1 MPSLFQRIFSP
12 AAPSERGLWPM
23 DFANIGGLR
32 YPLGLQQTLVGNR
45 EEISRDF
52 AGMVYGAYQAN
63 GIVYASML
71 ARASLFSEARFV
83 YRQLRGGRPGDM
95 FSKPALEVLRHPW
108 PGGTTGDLLVEAITD
123 LDLAG
128 NAFILR
134 RGNRLIRLRPDW
146 TAIIHGSKDANGSM
160 WNIDAELLGYS
171 YQEGGPALGA
181 EPKLFDATE
190 VAHFRGVTKDP
201 LAPQRG
207 MSWLTPIIREIEAD
221 SAATSQKLAYFVNGA
236 TANLVV
242 SGISAT
248 SKQAFDDWVAAFE
261 GKHKGVANAY
271 KTLYL
276 TSGADAKVV
285 GSNMREMDFKAVQA
299 GGETRI
305 AAAAGVPPIVA
316 GLSEGLQGSSLN
328 AGNFEAALRRFAD
341 ITIRPLWRNM
351 AGSLAVIVPVP
362 DDAELWYD
370 DRDIPALANDVGKAA
385 EVRARDAQAI
395 NSLITAGFEPDSI
408 VSAITADDL
417 TRLKHTGLYSVQLQP
432 PQPEGPPEPP
442 SVATIV
448 PPAQIPAKVEEKP
461 SRSELLEYLLAAA
474 ARSADEDDH
483 YYGAWSGGKKSE
495 GGAPASQVA
504 AGEAWLKN
512 AKFWTNASREEIA
525 AKINEAM
532 ADPDEPGLPS
542 VDQYLVTHGTTHA
555 MRAWGEQAVALGT
568 QFPEVR
574 PFITVASEAD
584 WNAAHM
590 ANRAA
595 QYARDASGASAGAI
609 QLDSH
614 YFVSLAGDVSDVG
627 PAMSPWWGDN
637 GFHPVGTGT
646 PAGIITHE
654 WGHAVQDYLQFGAPP
669 ATRVAFVDWVH
680 SYFDGAKAV
689 SGYGAT
695 GADENFAEAFAAAF
709 TLGAKGGPLSAR
721 LRAFLLDNGV
731 YKP

>member
-442 SVATIV
+442 PVATIV

-495 GGAPASQVA
+495 GGHADVA
-504 AGEAWLKN
+504 AGDEEFIGDVTRVRRALGEALMVDDPNSQPVKEALADLSLVKPKLLKDYAESGGRVHLLEGPITDLRPDLSN
-512 AKFWTNASREEIA
+512 THPRGWSAGSTFQQVAGGYDPVRAIAYIGNTAPHGSTSIALHELGHGMDAILGASGGSPSSRPEFIRAWTTMSGMKSHWVAPYYRQGGAAGREE
-525 AKINEAM
+525 
-532 ADPDEPGLPS
+532 
-542 VDQYLVTHGTTHA
+542 T
-555 MRAWGEQAVALGT
+555 W
-568 QFPEVR
+568 
-574 PFITVASEAD
+574 
-584 WNAAHM
+584 
-590 ANRAA
+590 
-595 QYARDASGASAGAI
+595 
-609 QLDSH
+609 
-614 YFVSLAGDVSDVG
+614 
-627 PAMSPWWGDN
+627 
-637 GFHPVGTGT
+637 
-646 PAGIITHE
+646 
-654 WGHAVQDYLQFGAPP
+654 
-669 ATRVAFVDWVH
+669 
-680 SYFDGAKAV
+680 
-689 SGYGAT
+689 
-695 GADENFAEAFAAAF
+695 AEAFALRMKKGPAAVEAEF
-709 TLGAKGGPLSAR
+709 GSPVRDFVDLW
-721 LRAFLLDNGV
+721 LDEEHGL
-731 YKP
+731 